1 MNRPPARAAVP
12 AGRQSTRDTLTYVFA
27 VTRTPPPSEA
37 LTATAGHDA
46 GGPLRLVAAGPL
58 WLVAQDVP
66 AAAFDASALGERLNR
81 PEELER
87 CARAHHRGVGA
98 AARSGPVV
106 PLPMATLY
114 LGDLNA
120 AGAVS
125 GREAELCALLDRL
138 GGRTEWAVKVHA
150 AEVSAPGASG
160 AGAAGPTPAGGRDYL
175 SRVSARRRTR
185 SEAHERAVAGAHEV
199 DRELRRYAV
208 AATRHRP
215 QSEQLTGRNT
225 PQLLNAAYLVDDA
238 ERAGFAGAL
247 ARLTAVGTRP
257 GIDITASGPWIP
269 YSFARLDQEWDVT
282 ADPRGAA
289 AEHEG
294 RA

>member
-1 MNRPPARAAVP
+1 MNRPSAPAAVP
-12 AGRQSTRDTLTYVFA
+12 AGRQSTPTTLTCVFA
-27 VTRTPPPSEA
+27 VTRTPPPTDV
-37 LTATAGHDA
+37 LTAAHGYDE

-66 AAAFDASALGERLNR
+66 AASFDAASLGERLNR

-87 CARAHHRGVGA
+87 CARAHHRGVAA
-98 AARSGPVV
+98 AARRGPVV

-120 AGAVS
+120 ARAVS
-125 GREAELCALLDRL
+125 DRETELCALLDRL
-138 GGRTEWAVKVHA
+138 RGRTEWAVKVHA
-150 AEVSAPGASG
+150 AEASASG
-160 AGAAGPTPAGGRDYL
+160 AAGSAAEEAPAGGRAYL

-185 SEAHERAVAGAHEV
+185 SEAQERALAAAHEV

-215 QSEQLTGRNT
+215 QSEQLTGRST

-238 ERAGFAGAL
+238 GRADFAGAL
-247 ARLTAVGTRP
+247 ARLTAGRIGT
-257 GIDITASGPWIP
+257 GIEITASGPWIP
-269 YSFARLDQEWDVT
+269 YSFARLDQEWDGT
-282 ADPRGAA
+282 ADPEGAA
-289 AEHEG
+289 PRHEG
-294 RA
+294 RP

>member
-1 MNRPPARAAVP
+1 MNRPPAPAAVP
-12 AGRQSTRDTLTYVFA
+12 AGRQSTRDTLTWAFA
-27 VTRTPPPSEA
+27 VTRTPPPSDV
-37 LTATAGHDA
+37 LTATRGHDE

-66 AAAFDASALGERLNR
+66 AASFDASSLGERLNR

-87 CARAHHRGVGA
+87 CARAHHRGVAA
-98 AARSGPVV
+98 AARPGPVV

-120 AGAVS
+120 ARAVS
-125 GREAELCALLDRL
+125 DREAELCVLLDRL
-138 GGRTEWAVKVHA
+138 RGRTEWAVKAHA
-150 AEVSAPGASG
+150 AEVSASC
-160 AGAAGPTPAGGRDYL
+160 AAGSVAADEAPAGGRAYL
-175 SRVSARRRTR
+175 SRVSARQHTR
-185 SEAHERAVAGAHEV
+185 SEAQERALAAAHEV

-238 ERAGFAGAL
+238 GRARFAGAL
-247 ARLTAVGTRP
+247 ARLTADRAHP
-257 GIDITASGPWIP
+257 GIEITASGPWIP
-269 YSFARLDQEWDVT
+269 YSFARLDQEWGVT
-282 ADPRGAA
+282 ADPDGAA
-289 AEHEG
+289 PDHES
-294 RA
+294 RP